1 MGGRSASG
9 AWGGTRASILTPVQP
24 DPATLMH
31 RVRELVERHRVT
43 CLWYLR
49 PDYQPKTL
57 AEALRVLD
65 AIATNGDLK
74 AFQEAEEV
82 RRWLSLGSNSPSA
95 A

>member
-1 MGGRSASG
+1 M
-9 AWGGTRASILTPVQP
+9 PP
-24 DPATLMH
+24 DPATVLH

-49 PDYQPKTL
+49 RDYQPETL

-65 AIATNGDLK
+65 AIATNGGLR
-74 AFQEAEEV
+74 AFQEAEEI